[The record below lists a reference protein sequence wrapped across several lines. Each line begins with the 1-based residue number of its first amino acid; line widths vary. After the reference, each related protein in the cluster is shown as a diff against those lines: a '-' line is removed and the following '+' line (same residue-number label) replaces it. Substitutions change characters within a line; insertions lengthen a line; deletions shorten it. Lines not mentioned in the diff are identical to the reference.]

1 MEIVRIKIAFIIGF
15 LTLFFFCGCK
25 EETTTDKLKK
35 LATLDIKLNAPQP
48 GEWLVDH
55 PEKGQT
61 FEQYQNSKPISV
73 NGTQNCIYIQP
84 IGTFS
89 VQQKKVVDLTVEY
102 IHLFFGLK
110 TIQLPVVTD
119 ASIPVAYKRFID
131 RSNEQL
137 DASYINNDILPKK
150 IPKDGIVIMAI
161 TTKDLYP
168 DPKWNY
174 VFGLA
179 NYKERTGV
187 SSIYRYVDPDFSRT
201 AYSLCLKSIIKT
213 ATHEIGHM
221 FSMRHCINA
230 VCLMNG
236 VNSLAEADKKPAA
249 LCSAC
254 FQKLHWNLNFD
265 NPKRLKSLITFLR
278 KYGLDEEAVVLE
290 RQLEVIE

>member
-1 MEIVRIKIAFIIGF
+1 MRLKRKKIVFIIWF
-15 LTLFFFCGCK
+15 LALNFFYGCK
-25 EETTTDKLKK
+25 EPTANDKLKDLASLDVK
-35 LATLDIKLNAPQP
+35 LSAPQP
-48 GEWLVDH
+48 GDWLVDH

-61 FEQYQNSKPISV
+61 FEQYKTCKPISV
-73 NGTQNCIYIQP
+73 NGTLNCIYIQP

-89 VQQKKVVDLTVEY
+89 VQQKKVADLTLKY
-102 IHLFFGLK
+102 IQLFFGLK
-110 TIQLPVVTD
+110 TIQLPVIPDT
-119 ASIPVAYKRFID
+119 SIPTAYKRFID
-131 RSNEQL
+131 GSNEQL
-137 DASYINNDILPKK
+137 DASHINNTILPKI

-201 AYSLCLKSIIKT
+201 AYSLCLKSLVKT

-236 VNSLAEADKKPAA
+236 VNSLAEADKKPAT
-249 LCSAC
+249 LCSDC

-265 NPKRLKSLITFLR
+265 NPKRLKLLIAFLR
-278 KYGLDEEAVVLE
+278 KYELDEEAVVLE
-290 RQLEVIE
+290 GQLEVIE